1 MRMSLGRAVIA
12 AACLMWLAGCE
23 TTSTPDNPFVKLGG
37 AATPP
42 SGASDSDTTG
52 SVLARDK
59 AGGMPP
65 LTPELLGAD
74 PNDDLSIGKKYF
86 RQGSYGLAE
95 RHFRKAVELH
105 PRDAESWV
113 GLAASYDR
121 LKRFDLADRAY
132 AQAIKMIG
140 ATPEVMNNQ
149 GFSYMLRGDYRRA
162 RSDAAGGPGQGPEE
176 SLHRQQSSAAGRE
189 RAQGQGRQ
197 LIRAVDD
204 SRLALR
210 LRHSS
215 RVHKYPRGERH
226 CLSGGFL
233 VRRHQEFRRRS
244 CERRKAGRRFRRP

>member
-23 TTSTPDNPFVKLGG
+23 TTSLPDNPFVKLGG

-74 PNDDLSIGKKYF
+74 PNDDLSFGKKYF
-86 RQGSYGLAE
+86 LQGSYGLAE
-95 RHFRKAVELH
+95 RYFRKAVELH

-132 AQAIKMIG
+132 AEAIKLIG

-162 RSDAAGGPGQGPEE
+162 RSMLLAAQAKDPKSPYI
-176 SLHRQQSSAAGRE
+176 ANN
-189 RAQGQGRQ
+189 
-197 LIRAVDD
+197 
-204 SRLALR
+204 LR
-210 LRHSS
+210 LLDESA
-215 RVHKYPRGERH
+215 
-226 CLSGGFL
+226 
-233 VRRHQEFRRRS
+233 
-244 CERRKAGRRFRRP
+244 RKAKAVN